1 MYPNSPNKAKEIGF
15 KHYFTGKR
23 CLRNH
28 IDLRYTASKECVS
41 CRREKNRNPLLL
53 EKQKQWAI
61 DNKEHISKLAK
72 KRYYLDVNKER
83 ARSRKRWLLYPE
95 KVKATNLNWAKN
107 NPNKV
112 KALMKT
118 RNARR
123 RLVVKQQCPKWAD
136 KEKIKEIYMNRP
148 EGYHVDHIIP
158 LRGKLVSGLHTQ
170 DNLQYLTISENSR
183 KNNKFIG
190 V

>member
-41 CRREKNRNPLLL
+41 CRREKNNNPLLIA
-53 EKQKQWAI
+53 KQKQWAI
-61 DNKEHISKLAK
+61 INRDYVIAK
-72 KRYYLDVNKER
+72 SRQKYLNNIDKER
-83 ARSRKRWLLYPE
+83 ARTRKKYWLYPE
-95 KVKATNLNWAKN
+95 KVKATNLAWVKS
-107 NPNKV
+107 NPEKF

-118 RNARR
+118 RNAKR

-158 LRGKLVSGLHTQ
+158 LRGKLVSGLHIP